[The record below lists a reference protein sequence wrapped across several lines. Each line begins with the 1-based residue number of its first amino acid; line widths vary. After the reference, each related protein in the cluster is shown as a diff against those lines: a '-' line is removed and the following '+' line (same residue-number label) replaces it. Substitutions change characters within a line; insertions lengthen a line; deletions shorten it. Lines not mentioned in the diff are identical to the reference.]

1 MHDITDKYSNSVLEN
16 LNEETSL
23 KIIDFLNE
31 NDCNYMED
39 ILEDYLDLFTIEF
52 EIFKNKFNKLNE
64 KYNNKFLEK
73 AKENMNLLEELYY

>member
-16 LNEETSL
+16 LNEENSL

-31 NDCNYMED
+31 NDCDYMED

-52 EIFKNKFNKLNE
+52 EIFKNNFNKLNI
-64 KYNNKFLEK
+64 KYNNEFLEK
-73 AKENMNLLEELYY
+73 AKENMNLLEELYI